1 MFFLSLTFFKV
12 CNNFNRWHS
21 IYYNAPESTIW
32 HCQDQKRSKKKN
44 HTNAITMNLE
54 DWIDRVKRVRDRNF
68 IDELQVR
75 ASTYKFVREIRRKK
89 SLPLLF
95 FIFFVLCRIRNLLTW
110 LHRTILNVLMFAMMS
125 LQKVAFGTITF

>member
-1 MFFLSLTFFKV
+1 
-12 CNNFNRWHS
+12 
-21 IYYNAPESTIW
+21 
-32 HCQDQKRSKKKN
+32 
-44 HTNAITMNLE
+44 MNLE

-95 FIFFVLCRIRNLLTW
+95 FLFFS
-110 LHRTILNVLMFAMMS
+110 F
-125 LQKVAFGTITF
+125 